1 MALLGLRSSTL
12 CIALI
17 ALATVALL
25 YRLLAALG
33 ATGAGPPFASQPAG
47 NRELD
52 LRVVLSVALLAAERG
67 GSRVAAARGANAA
80 GRVRSK
86 GKTREGAEELLTP
99 GDIASHRAMVAA
111 FHHALPGVKV
121 ISEETDN
128 TDVEDVEWDHSIHR
142 EVLER
147 IPHPQPALQKA
158 LTVWLDPLDATQEY
172 TDNLVKY
179 VTTMVCVAI
188 NGKPVIGVIHK
199 PFLKLT
205 VWGFVGRGHSANVQQ
220 RHAGH
225 ESPVFIVS
233 RSHAGNV
240 ARQAHAAFGNK
251 SVIVPAGGAGY
262 KVLSLLDVTGDDSD
276 KADVYIHTT
285 LIKKWDIC
293 AGNAILTALGG
304 HMTTLR
310 GEEIVYEGSPK
321 NEGGLLAS
329 ATLDHTLL
337 LKKLSVL

>member
-1 MALLGLRSSTL
+1 T
-12 CIALI
+12 
-17 ALATVALL
+17 T
-25 YRLLAALG
+25 
-33 ATGAGPPFASQPAG
+33 PPPQ
-47 NRELD
+47 
-52 LRVVLSVALLAAERG
+52 
-67 GSRVAAARGANAA
+67 
-80 GRVRSK
+80 
-86 GKTREGAEELLTP
+86 
-99 GDIASHRAMVAA
+99 
-111 FHHALPGVKV
+111 V

-128 TDVEDVEWDHSIHR
+128 TDVEDAEWDGSINH

-225 ESPVFIVS
+225 SPHESPVFIVS

-251 SVIVPAGGAGY
+251 SVIVPAGGAVNTGY

-337 LKKLSVL
+337 LKKL